1 MSKGVCP
8 HCHQPV
14 AINLE
19 EQAETCPHCQNNYLT
34 AQANKLYGLLYTQY
48 SSNGNIA
55 LNSFRNYQKALNDYE
70 KLLSLDS
77 GNIDAIFGIAHAKIC
92 LATLSQDVI
101 DEVSDFLASKKSDL
115 FANIELYSEIARNL
129 LAFGARVDEYLD
141 HVKTLLTR
149 EETFIDESSK
159 SRYQTILDS
168 SIVFWNNIL
177 DLFKE
182 YLNDYDEEKA
192 YISKRISVL
201 KNEVYSVS
209 NHQISPALGLG
220 YESIASKNI
229 FGSRAGLFKAYMT
242 IIISQFLFVIGAI
255 IGFSIMM
262 ANYQS
267 NPFPGLIIFL
277 VFALLFIIGN
287 IIGRVLKKKLSI

>member
-8 HCHQPV
+8 HCHQPL

-77 GNIDAIFGIAHAKIC
+77 GNIDAIFGITHAKIC
-92 LATLSQDVI
+92 LANLSQDII
-101 DEVSDFLASKKSDL
+101 DEVSNFLASKKSDL
-115 FANIELYSEIARNL
+115 FANIELYPEIARNF
-129 LAFGARVDEYLD
+129 LAVGARVDDYLD
-141 HVKTLLTR
+141 HVKPLLIK
-149 EETFIDESSK
+149 EGLFIDESSRF
-159 SRYQTILDS
+159 RYQAILDS
-168 SIVFWNNIL
+168 LIVFWNNL
-177 DLFKE
+177 FDLFKE

-192 YISKRISVL
+192 YISNRISVL
-201 KNEVYSVS
+201 KNEVISVNS
-209 NHQISPALGLG
+209 HQLCSDRGLG
-220 YESIASKNI
+220 YESIASKNV
-229 FGSRAGLFKAYMT
+229 FGSRVGLFKAYMT

-255 IGFSIMM
+255 IGFAIMM
-262 ANYQS
+262 ANYQN

-277 VFALLFIIGN
+277 IFALLFIIGN